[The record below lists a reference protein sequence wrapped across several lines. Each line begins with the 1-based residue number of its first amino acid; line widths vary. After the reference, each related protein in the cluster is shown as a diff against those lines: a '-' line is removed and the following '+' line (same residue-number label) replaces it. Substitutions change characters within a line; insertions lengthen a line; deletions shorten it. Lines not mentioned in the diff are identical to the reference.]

1 MFRKNILSLI
11 FTLIL
16 VSIFS
21 IGGCGGGG
29 GGDDD
34 DNDSD
39 SMEQPTPPPVSPT
52 DDFGSIRGSVESS
65 SGFPLNAVHV
75 RAVNV
80 NNPDVQISNF
90 SGISPTLTIIDGF
103 FQIDRIPPGDYRV
116 LIENLDDRSSA
127 FNPAIFSDFVEDQSP
142 SIAFPDEYFNGND
155 ESSDDDPLEF
165 DVVTVTE
172 GEVTTG
178 VDFITNN

>member
-1 MFRKNILSLI
+1 MCNKRIFSLI
-11 FTLIL
+11 VALFFI
-16 VSIFS
+16 SIFS

-29 GGDDD
+29 GGNDGD
-34 DNDSD
+34 DSD
-39 SMEQPTPPPVSPT
+39 GMEQPTPPPVAPA
-52 DDFGSIRGSVESS
+52 DGFGSIRGSVESS
-65 SGFPLNAVHV
+65 NGSPLNAVHV

-80 NNPDVQISNF
+80 NNPDIQISNF

-103 FQIDRIPPGDYRV
+103 FQIDRIPPGNYKV
-116 LIENLDDRSSA
+116 LIERLDARSSV
-127 FNPAIFSDFVEDQSP
+127 FSDTIYSDFVEDQSP
-142 SIAFPDEYFNGND
+142 FIAFPDEYFNGSD
-155 ESSDDDPLEF
+155 ESSDDNPLEF